1 MILVLELNLTLFPP
15 NSGDLCLSV
24 WIWMKIFVVQR
35 WKFNEYVHGGDKHF
49 AYQDAKSMPYL
60 MFVSIP

>member
-49 AYQDAKSMPYL
+49 AYQDAKSMP
-60 MFVSIP
+60 